1 MEVKVEQDNKIG
13 IINSFIDNK
22 SEVINSNFQ
31 KSRYA
36 KRLKLLAKGI
46 LPKEYREKAAKYS
59 KDEHMEY
66 VDTQVEYA
74 KSLKLKRRVGHG
86 N

>member
-13 IINSFIDNK
+13 IINRFINNE
-22 SEVINSNFQ
+22 SEVISNNFQ

-46 LPKEYREKAAKYS
+46 LPKEYRKETVGHS
-59 KDEHMEY
+59 KEEHMKY
-66 VDTQVEYA
+66 VNMQVEYA
-74 KSLKLKRRVGHG
+74 KSLKLKRRVRHG